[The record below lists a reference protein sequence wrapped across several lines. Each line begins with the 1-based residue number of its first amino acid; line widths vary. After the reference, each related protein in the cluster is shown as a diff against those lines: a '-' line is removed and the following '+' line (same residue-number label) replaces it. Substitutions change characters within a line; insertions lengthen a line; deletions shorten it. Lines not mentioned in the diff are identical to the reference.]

1 MRIASILVFA
11 SALTFGG
18 GLQPLPPLSWTCPM
32 HPEVV
37 DDHAGTCP
45 ICRMTL
51 EPVRLDSI
59 WSCPV
64 HEVITSDT
72 PGRCRICGRD
82 LVHVTVAVFWT
93 CGDRP
98 GVRRLEPGRCDDG
111 RPAEANHV
119 RRPHGNHNAQHGGQF
134 FMAPDNW
141 HHLEGVYP
149 KAGVFRLHVYDDYS
163 KPLSTSQLR
172 RVTGSVTTANGAAP
186 LTPVPG
192 ADFLEAR
199 IPETA
204 WPVSVTAKVAF
215 TPGSPGSRFDFTFT
229 TYSRDDV
236 PSEVRL
242 KADTPYITSG
252 SIDHALVDL
261 RGRAR
266 ELKEIVD
273 RGAFGELYVPAFAA
287 KDLALAIEAGAAS
300 PQRAA
305 VEAATSRLVRAAWLL
320 DAAGDLGNRDDVA
333 DAYAQFAEAVSEL
346 EAAIAG
352 KPR

>member
-1 MRIASILVFA
+1 
-11 SALTFGG
+11 
-18 GLQPLPPLSWTCPM
+18 M

-37 DDHAGTCP
+37 DDHPGSCP

-64 HEVITSDT
+64 HEVITAET

-93 CGDRP
+93 CGDHP
-98 GVRRLEPGRCDDG
+98 GVRRLEPGRCADG
-111 RPAEANHV
+111 STAQANHV

-163 KPLSTSQLR
+163 KPLSGPQLR
-172 RVTGSVTTANGAAP
+172 RVTANVTTANGVAP
-186 LTPVPG
+186 LTLVPG
-192 ADFLEAR
+192 TDFLEAR
-199 IPETA
+199 IPETS
-204 WPVSVTAKVAF
+204 WPVAVTAKVAF
-215 TPGSPGSRFDFTFT
+215 TPGSPGNQFDFTFT
-229 TYSRDDV
+229 AYSRDALSDV
-236 PSEVRL
+236 VPGPGPIGDVRPKGEVRL
-242 KADTPYITSG
+242 KADTTDG
-252 SIDHALVDL
+252 SIDQTLAEL
-261 RGRAR
+261 RHRAR
-266 ELKEIVD
+266 ELEEIID

-287 KDLALAIEAGAAS
+287 KDLALSIEAGAAAS
-300 PQRAA
+300 RRAQ
-305 VEAATSRLVRAAWLL
+305 VEAATSRLVRAAWML
-320 DAAGDLGNRDDVA
+320 DAAGDLGNRDNVA
-333 DAYAQFAEAVSEL
+333 DAYGQFAAAVSEL
-346 EAAIAG
+346 EAAVAG